1 MRFDARSL
9 ERLQELG
16 RSLPKPL
23 PKPETSGEPKG
34 ASAKRHRVEIETDP
48 QALFGE
54 LMKASQDG
62 TVPPHL
68 MDRLRQ
74 AEADQERKRQAAQ
87 REQLQSLQSQTNRSP
102 AGLQAQGKPQELR
115 PNQQRRRP
123 ANSEEQDLYVAFQQ
137 FLLEGDEES

>member
-1 MRFDARSL
+1 MSFDARSL

-23 PKPETSGEPKG
+23 PKPERHEETKGTSG
-34 ASAKRHRVEIETDP
+34 KRHRVETETDP

-54 LMKASQDG
+54 LMKASEDG

-74 AEADQERKRQAAQ
+74 AESDQERP
-87 REQLQSLQSQTNRSP
+87 RSNP
-102 AGLQAQGKPQELR
+102 EALRATLR
-115 PNQQRRRP
+115 PRDSPEATMVRQN
-123 ANSEEQDLYVAFQQ
+123 
-137 FLLEGDEES
+137 